1 MGYRNF
7 KKEAEAKKQQAQT
20 FRELENATSTLRKQ
34 RDKYAQE
41 AKIAYQAGDKVQ
53 YNAKI
58 ALLKNAMFN
67 LSQTQE
73 MLTNFQIAMDV
84 YKMQTLN
91 KKFVKSFSS
100 VMKKVNSTCKS
111 INVGATGKLFTKA
124 MFNSGAVSQELKDM
138 LSENNVT
145 FSSVVDSLSDVSD
158 DDIKALLG
166 DEISSES
173 MAMEDSL
180 AGLESEIF
188 GANASTPSK
197 EKAINPI
204 GGGSGRPTAPSAPKK
219 PESKKAPKAPK
230 VEPKEEPV
238 VEPTFDDI
246 ELPEFDEKF
255 EQPEIKPEVK
265 KEEKPV
271 KAEEPKDEMAETLEK
286 YKKENKPKEEVEEEK
301 TPEDEVLNG
310 ENKPMEYEFK
320 WDEIPQLSFED
331 IAGLDDVKD
340 FIITRVIIPLRN
352 PELLEGYETKGGG
365 GLCLYGPPGTG
376 KSMFASA
383 IAHEIDAKFC
393 EIKPS
398 EILRQGIGNSEK
410 AVKKLF
416 AEARSFPCAVI
427 FFDEMDSIAPKR
439 TMSTAARQL
448 RSEFLAQLQGVDA
461 YKKDKGNILFVVC
474 ATNKPWDI
482 DSAFLRPGRFGTRVY
497 VGLPDADAR
506 RYMIERT
513 FEKIKSRGV
522 VELRDIDVDLIV
534 EKTNGFNGS
543 DISNLLNH
551 IQDRSFIRAYKEKA
565 KYITMDDVLDGL
577 ENVHSTVQADDIE
590 KLQSWKCENDYS
602 E

>member
-1 MGYRNF
+1 MGYRSF

-20 FRELENATSTLRKQ
+20 FRELENATNTLRKQ

-41 AKIAYQAGDKVQ
+41 AKIAYMAGDKVQ
-53 YNAKI
+53 YNAKV

-145 FSSVVDSLSDVSD
+145 FSSVVDSLSDVTD

-166 DEISSES
+166 DEISSEN

-180 AGLESEIF
+180 AGLENEIF

-197 EKAINPI
+197 GKVLSPI
-204 GGGSGRPTAPSAPKK
+204 GGGSGKPSAPSAPRK
-219 PESKKAPKAPK
+219 PEPKKAPKAPK
-230 VEPKEEPV
+230 VEPEIEPN
-238 VEPTFDDI
+238 FDDL
-246 ELPEFDEKF
+246 ELPEIEA
-255 EQPEIKPEVK
+255 PAAKPEPK
-265 KEEKPV
+265 HLEKPAKPAEQKV
-271 KAEEPKDEMAETLEK
+271 EEPKDEMAETLEK
-286 YKKENKPKEEVEEEK
+286 YKKENKPKTEEVEEEK

-352 PELLEGYETKGGG
+352 PELLEGYETRGGG

-416 AEARSFPCAVI
+416 QEARSFPCAVI

-497 VGLPDADAR
+497 VGLPDEDAR

-513 FEKIKSRGV
+513 FEKIRNNGV
-522 VELRDIDVDLIV
+522 VELRDIDVDIIV

-565 KYITMDDVLDGL
+565 KYITMEDVMDGL
-577 ENVHSTVQADDIE
+577 ENVHSTVQADDIV
-590 KLQSWKCENDYS
+590 KLKEWKCENDYG